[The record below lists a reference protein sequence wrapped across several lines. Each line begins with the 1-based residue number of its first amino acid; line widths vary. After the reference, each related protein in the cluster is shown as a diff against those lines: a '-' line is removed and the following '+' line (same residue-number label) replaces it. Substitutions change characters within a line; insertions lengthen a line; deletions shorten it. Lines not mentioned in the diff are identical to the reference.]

1 MREKTVV
8 YICILNGLL
17 TLINP
22 ILGILL
28 SIEGSSS
35 TFIIVTYSSF
45 YAGISLI
52 LGAILAREDY
62 SPLGIDYIK
71 LGLNVLRIAIVL
83 DIASLIVFNI
93 IIFTNIEGPI
103 FVSILDFLIY
113 NVIEVITIIITIVI
127 IRKFK
132 SALEAHDHGEQFSH

>member
-1 MREKTVV
+1 MKEKTAV

-22 ILGILL
+22 IIGILL
-28 SIEGSSS
+28 FIEGSSS

-52 LGAILAREDY
+52 LGAILAKEDY

-71 LGLNVLRIAIVL
+71 LGFYVLIIAIVV
-83 DIASLIVFNI
+83 DIIGLGIFNF
-93 IIFTNIEGPI
+93 IIFTNIEGSI
-103 FVSILDFLIY
+103 LISILDFSIY
-113 NVIEVITIIITIVI
+113 NIIEIIIIVITIIIIK
-127 IRKFK
+127 KFK
-132 SALEAHDHGEQFSH
+132 NVLEVHEHGEKFSH